1 MKKNTLTF
9 EKLFESKKEVLRESK
24 DIDQIFDETITG
36 LSTIMDTIHMDGS
49 MAHILN
55 DALELLVDMSD
66 SLD

>member
-55 DALELLVDMSD
+55 DALELLVDMA
-66 SLD
+66 